1 MEMYPDTHYAAL
13 AAGGDEGAFACL
25 VDRYSRKVHQLILRL
40 VDSREDAEELAQDVF
55 MKVFRNLG
63 SFKGE
68 CSFSTWIFRI
78 AYNTAI
84 SATRKKR
91 PLFTP
96 VDEGVM
102 ECLPE
107 VSEEGGDR
115 IAYLRRAMEALASG
129 DAAIIMLFYM
139 EDRSVDDIASITGL
153 SASNVK
159 TRLHRIRKRLFVL
172 ITQNEGV

>member
-1 MEMYPDTHYAAL
+1 MEMYSDTHYATL

-25 VDRYSRKVHQLILRL
+25 VYRYSRKVHQLILRL
-40 VDSREDAEELAQDVF
+40 IGSREDAEELAQDVF

-84 SATRKKR
+84 SAARKKR

-96 VDEGVM
+96 VDEWVI

-107 VSEEGGDR
+107 APEAGDDR
-115 IAYLRRAMEALASG
+115 IAYLRRAMEALAPG

-153 SASNVK
+153 STSNVK